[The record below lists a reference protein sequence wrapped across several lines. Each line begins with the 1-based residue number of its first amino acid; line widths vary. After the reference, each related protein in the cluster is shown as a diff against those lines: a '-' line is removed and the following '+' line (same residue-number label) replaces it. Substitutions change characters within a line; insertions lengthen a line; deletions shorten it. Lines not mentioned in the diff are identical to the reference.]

1 MLAQSAV
8 DRAFGG
14 TGRRLTVE
22 DVSAIGGELDERD
35 GRVLVVDD
43 GLQAVPGLG
52 VPDAAQAVVAAGHDQ
67 RAVTVEVH
75 LLKAQ
80 KKSESGRY
88 S

>member
-1 MLAQSAV
+1 
-8 DRAFGG
+8 
-14 TGRRLTVE
+14 
-22 DVSAIGGELDERD
+22 
-35 GRVLVVDD
+35 
-43 GLQAVPGLG
+43 VPGLG